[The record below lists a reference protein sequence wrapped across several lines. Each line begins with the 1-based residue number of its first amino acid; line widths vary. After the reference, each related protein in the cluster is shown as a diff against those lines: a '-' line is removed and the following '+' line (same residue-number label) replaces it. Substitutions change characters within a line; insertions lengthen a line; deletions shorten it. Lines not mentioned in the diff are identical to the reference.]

1 MKNTILALAAFM
13 VCSRAVPA
21 LAEID
26 VSGSWASI
34 NHEDSLERGGGP
46 YPDDWTGLPFN
57 ESGRAK
63 ALSFSQSTISM
74 PERTC
79 WFWEGDLRRAL
90 GSWSSWRRREESRW
104 HLR

>member
-1 MKNTILALAAFM
+1 MKRAIVALTLLLI
-13 VCSRAVPA
+13 SRAIPA

-26 VSGSWASI
+26 LSGSWQSI

-63 ALSFSQSTISM
+63 ALSFSQSVISM

-79 WFWEGDLRRAL
+79 WFQTPVVKPV
-90 GSWSSWRRREESRW
+90 
-104 HLR
+104 